1 MAKKAMVYPMKDL
14 DMKED
19 KNVFVYETPEEKW
32 LVPVYRSQPDPE
44 KPGHYPPPEVVG
56 LASISNPSE
65 PLEHIFFVS

>member
-1 MAKKAMVYPMKDL
+1 
-14 DMKED
+14 MKED